1 MTAMQRRFKNAVELF
16 GDSITIGGSAKKA
29 IVALLTRGFAY
40 SLISVAEV
48 DAAVRPMRLAYVPY
62 DDSSSVGN
70 AVTWDG
76 LSFTVKKV
84 VSARFQDSTI
94 VKMLVLG

>member
-1 MTAMQRRFKNAVELF
+1 
-16 GDSITIGGSAKKA
+16 
-29 IVALLTRGFAY
+29 
-40 SLISVAEV
+40 
-48 DAAVRPMRLAYVPY
+48 MRLAYVPY
-62 DDSSSVGN
+62 DDSSTVGN
-70 AVTWDG
+70 SVTWDG